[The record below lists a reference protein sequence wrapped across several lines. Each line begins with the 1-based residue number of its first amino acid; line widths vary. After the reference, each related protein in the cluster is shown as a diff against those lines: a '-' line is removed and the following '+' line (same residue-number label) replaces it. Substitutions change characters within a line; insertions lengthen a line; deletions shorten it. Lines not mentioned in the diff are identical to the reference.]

1 MTELLTRAWPPV
13 QSRIKPASVA
23 GNKSAGDIFP
33 LLVGDFS
40 YDQAVRRGFLVSHH
54 ACRRGEIHTSNIEAI
69 FPSSPSR
76 GGAKRQVSVL
86 DPL

>member
-1 MTELLTRAWPPV
+1 MTKQFVAAFS
-13 QSRIKPASVA
+13 SRTI
-23 GNKSAGDIFP
+23 
-33 LLVGDFS
+33 LVGE
-40 YDQAVRRGFLVSHH
+40 
-54 ACRRGEIHTSNIEAI
+54 GEIHTSNIEAI